1 MKDRGERRK
10 RTFHKGIHRKRLC
23 ERIWGDSDNYMG
35 GVEGKYRDGKIYDH
49 EDHRKTHSEWMGK
62 RNYKKSDQK
71 RIDAIIKK
79 ENEYKDCFDSEEG
92 RYWENK

>member
-35 GVEGKYRDGKIYDH
+35 GVEGKYRDGKIHDH
-49 EDHRKTHSEWMGK
+49 EDHQKTHSEWLGK
-62 RNYKKSDQK
+62 RNYKKSDQ
-71 RIDAIIKK
+71 RRMDTIVNK
-79 ENEYKDCFDSEEG
+79 EKDFFDSEEG
-92 RYWENK
+92 SDWENK